1 MKSGGKKDLRTYETI
16 VVIDSLLKSE
26 EIDGIIEKV
35 ERILKNNGGNIV
47 SIERWGKKRLAY
59 EIKKRQ
65 YGYYVQI
72 VFEAPNSLLRV
83 LEKEYQ
89 LEENILRYLTVHLDK
104 RALEYYQQQKLKETE
119 AATATKVSDINEEK
133 EQVDD
138 QIVDEE
144 DVEKPAV
151 VEQPAL
157 VEQEENIAVI
167 EPSSEKESENQ

>member
-1 MKSGGKKDLRTYETI
+1 MRTYETI

-47 SIERWGKKRLAY
+47 SIERLGKKRLAY

-65 YGYYVQI
+65 YGYYVEI
-72 VFEAPNSLLRV
+72 VFEAPSSLLRI

-119 AATATKVSDINEEK
+119 AATKISDINEENT
-133 EQVDD
+133 QVDD

-144 DVEKPAV
+144 DVEKPA
-151 VEQPAL
+151 L
-157 VEQEENIAVI
+157 VEQEENISVI
-167 EPSSEKESENQ
+167 EPSSEKESKNQ